1 MKYKKIILRIE
12 SQHAPSILFLF
23 GVMHLV
29 HLLGKGTCGEE
40 EHQGA
45 GLSLCN
51 KMPREGLLQGPD
63 EQAHAVA
70 SLVGVNSQD
79 YCSSGLESILTH
91 IGYQHLEPFN
101 VSSMDGKSTGA
112 SYSTQGKLP
121 ALISESMDHVP
132 SQSLGLANFGSV
144 SSLQRFKNS
153 INRYIFLGLPYSSSL
168 ARSLSLPVISLI

>member
-1 MKYKKIILRIE
+1 MKYKKIILRLE
-12 SQHAPSILFLF
+12 SQHTPSILFLF

-51 KMPREGLLQGPD
+51 KMPREGLLQGHD

-91 IGYQHLEPFN
+91 IGYQHLEPFH
-101 VSSMDGKSTGA
+101 VSSMDGKSIGA

-132 SQSLGLANFGSV
+132 SQSLGLANFGV
-144 SSLQRFKNS
+144 SSLQRFKDN
-153 INRYIFLGLPYSSSL
+153 INR
-168 ARSLSLPVISLI
+168 